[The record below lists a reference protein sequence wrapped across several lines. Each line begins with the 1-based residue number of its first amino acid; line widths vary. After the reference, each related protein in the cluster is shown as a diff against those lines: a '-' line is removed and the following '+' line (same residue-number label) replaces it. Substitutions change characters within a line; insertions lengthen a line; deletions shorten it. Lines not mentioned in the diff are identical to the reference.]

1 MHKWE
6 EVFVLYDVG
15 RLGVGSR
22 TSGEREALETQRNPD
37 ADAQENQVASAPA
50 PCNRLG
56 MNGFNQTTDFRLSVF
71 VARFQT

>member
-22 TSGEREALETQRNPD
+22 TSGEREALKRKEILTPTRRRT
-37 ADAQENQVASAPA
+37 
-50 PCNRLG
+50 RLRPRARLV
-56 MNGFNQTTDFRLSVF
+56 TDLE
-71 VARFQT
+71 